1 MKQYKIVNNLFGWLA
16 FAIAAF
22 TYCMTVEPTASFWDC
37 PEFITTAYKLEVG
50 HPPGAPFFM
59 LTANFFTQFTSD
71 PSKVALCVNTM
82 SALLSATCIL
92 FLFWTITHLTR
103 KLICKDG
110 VVTSLRQ
117 TLLIMAAGLT
127 GALAYTWSDTFW
139 FSAVE
144 AEVYAFSSL
153 CTALVFWLILKWEE
167 RAESP
172 AGDRLLML
180 VAYVMGLSIGVHLL
194 NLLCIPALV
203 TVIYYRRAKTVN
215 IKGLAVATA
224 LSIVLLMAVLYGLIP
239 GMPVMAQYV
248 ELLSVNLFGWTV
260 NSGSAAYTLLL
271 LALFA
276 GAIWAIV
283 KCHSRWPM
291 IALTVSAVALS
302 GLTMFGGNVWVWL
315 AGVAVIAILLTIL
328 RPSRRRLLTGVTS
341 LMLLFVGYSSYGVV
355 LMRSAAG
362 TPVNEGAPSDLFSLS
377 AYLARDQYG
386 KAPLFYGDTPYSK
399 PVSEIRMVT
408 DDNGRRTAVSSPI
421 VSYDTIY
428 ALGDNGRYERV
439 ADYTSA
445 TYNAPDELK
454 MIMPRIHSPQHIV
467 GYTAWISAFSDSV
480 DAVETVCSPELA
492 DTLKNLLGTDVEED
506 LGMVPGTFD
515 GRDMLIR
522 YKRLPK
528 PSQADNFRFM
538 LNYQFGHMYWRYFL
552 WNFAGR
558 QNDLLNENAE
568 HTAGNWLTG
577 FPLLDN
583 YRLGDQNI
591 LPAEKG
597 HDNPGHNVYY
607 CIPLLLG
614 YAGLLL
620 QLLSGRRG
628 RRQAWVVTLLFLM
641 TGLAIVVYL
650 NQTPTEPRE
659 RDYAFAG
666 SFYAYAIW
674 VGLGILGLWTLAC
687 HYLRGRKARVA
698 VTAVCGAVAV
708 AVPLQVV
715 SQTWDDHDRSGRT
728 VAVDM
733 ARNYL
738 ESLEPYAI
746 IFTFGD
752 NDTFPLW
759 YAQETEGQRT
769 DARVCNLSYLQTDW
783 YTDQMRRQAYKSAP
797 LPIAWSRY
805 EYVDNRGEGFDAYDV
820 KPEMRKELDEI
831 KRKTGVNTYD
841 LKYII
846 DHYVRGRVAN
856 DQPGVVP
863 TDSVVVPVNKA
874 AVINSGMTLPYGKD
888 SIPDYITISLKGKS
902 RISKSRMMVYEM
914 LARND
919 WQRPMYM
926 SLTLGGPG
934 SENYAGL
941 DEYLVLE
948 GLAYRITPFRHP
960 RNSDGSF
967 ALTVDSDKMYH
978 NLMHR
983 YKYGNV
989 NKPGIYLDET
999 VRRMCSTHR
1008 SMFTILARQLL
1019 KEDKKDKALEV
1030 LRKCK
1035 EMLPPENIPY
1045 DENDIELADFWL
1057 RAGDSKEAVRIA
1069 RTIGNRGAATLRWIS
1084 TVSDRRMDMMHGTIA
1099 AAFDALTQAYR
1110 ILGAADQ
1117 KAAKQFETTLLGL
1130 QNTRAYQLVE
1140 SWYAQPS
1147 EPAPAVPFNMG
1158 GLGSDGL
1165 GGTGAGFS
1173 GMN

>member
-1 MKQYKIVNNLFGWLA
+1 MQKFRILNSMFGWGCFL
-16 FAIAAF
+16 IALV
-22 TYCMTVEPTASFWDC
+22 TYLLTLEPTASLWDC
-37 PEFITTAYKLEVG
+37 PEFITQGYMLEVG
-50 HPPGAPFFM
+50 HAPGNPFYS
-59 LTANFFTQFTSD
+59 LTARFFANFAGGDVT
-71 PSKVALCVNTM
+71 KVAWCVNAM
-82 SALLSATCIL
+82 SALFSAATIL
-92 FLFWTITHLTR
+92 LLFWTITHLGRRLAESRSGKKELTP
-103 KLICKDG
+103 LQ
-110 VVTSLRQ
+110 S
-117 TLLIMAAGLT
+117 AAILASGLC
-127 GALAYTWSDTFW
+127 GALMYAWSDTFW

-666 SFYAYAIW
+666 TFYAYAIW

-759 YAQETEGQRT
+759 YAQEVEGVRR
-769 DARVCNLSYLQTDW
+769 DVRVINSSYLAADW
-783 YTDQMRRQAYKSAP
+783 YIDQMRRP
-797 LPIAWSRY
+797 TY
-805 EYVDNRGEGFDAYDV
+805 E
-820 KPEMRKELDEI
+820 
-831 KRKTGVNTYD
+831 
-841 LKYII
+841 
-846 DHYVRGRVAN
+846 
-856 DQPGVVP
+856 
-863 TDSVVVPVNKA
+863 
-874 AVINSGMTLPYGKD
+874 
-888 SIPDYITISLKGKS
+888 
-902 RISKSRMMVYEM
+902 
-914 LARND
+914 
-919 WQRPMYM
+919 
-926 SLTLGGPG
+926 
-934 SENYAGL
+934 
-941 DEYLVLE
+941 
-948 GLAYRITPFRHP
+948 
-960 RNSDGSF
+960 
-967 ALTVDSDKMYH
+967 
-978 NLMHR
+978 
-983 YKYGNV
+983 
-989 NKPGIYLDET
+989 
-999 VRRMCSTHR
+999 
-1008 SMFTILARQLL
+1008 
-1019 KEDKKDKALEV
+1019 
-1030 LRKCK
+1030 
-1035 EMLPPENIPY
+1035 
-1045 DENDIELADFWL
+1045 
-1057 RAGDSKEAVRIA
+1057 
-1069 RTIGNRGAATLRWIS
+1069 
-1084 TVSDRRMDMMHGTIA
+1084 
-1099 AAFDALTQAYR
+1099 
-1110 ILGAADQ
+1110 
-1117 KAAKQFETTLLGL
+1117 
-1130 QNTRAYQLVE
+1130 
-1140 SWYAQPS
+1140 
-1147 EPAPAVPFNMG
+1147 APAVPMTAPAEFYRQGRFRYAMPSADLPDSIELAVALDSLYSRAMAAPAPSQGLPLPLHPVITVDARTALAAGRVSEADLRSGRYISGADSTLRFTLDLSSGGALTTADLMTLDIIATAMRQGWQRPVYFTSPGFDAVYGTLRRVGLAREVRPDETAPMRFDLDKAYDNVTSRYRFG
-1158 GLGSDGL
+1158 GLESGRRIYLDPANRQCISWLRSMLFDLATDHAAADSEEGTTSRLSRVRTLLAMLDEKMPPEVTPYSMMELYSLSNLYQTLNDVYPGQGFDFALKILLESERARLKQYMILGLYADQTPGLILNASDRNGVVIARRL
-1165 GGTGAGFS
+1165 MAL
-1173 GMN
+1173 